1 MSRLERLEKDIEK
14 LKKLLRK
21 RPPPTTL
28 DCSGVVFHPG
38 VKVVGKINLP
48 GRGE

>member
-1 MSRLERLEKDIEK
+1 MNRLERLEKEVEK
-14 LKKLLRK
+14 LKKLIRE
-21 RPPPTTL
+21 RPPPIL

-38 VKVVGKINLP
+38 VKVVGKISLP